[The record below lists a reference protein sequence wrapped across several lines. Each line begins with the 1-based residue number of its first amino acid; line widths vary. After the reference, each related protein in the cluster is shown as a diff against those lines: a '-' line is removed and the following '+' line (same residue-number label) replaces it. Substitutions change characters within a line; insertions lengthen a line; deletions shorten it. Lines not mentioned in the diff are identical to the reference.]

1 LVLQTQQHCEEG
13 PVYLHRARDQETE
26 GDDMNYN
33 LPPLPEPYG
42 QIGFHDVYTADQ
54 MRAYAQAA
62 LDALADEAEASIK
75 AMIDEAEASIKAMI
89 EEGLGQLTKE
99 KT

>member
-1 LVLQTQQHCEEG
+1 MTA
-13 PVYLHRARDQETE
+13 PT
-26 GDDMNYN
+26 
-33 LPPLPEPYG
+33 LPPLPEFAAAFRPRWPG
-42 QIGFHDVYTADQ
+42 DIGGFTADQ

-75 AMIDEAEASIKAMI
+75 EMIDK
-89 EEGLGQLTKE
+89 GLGQLPKE

>member
-1 LVLQTQQHCEEG
+1 MTH
-13 PVYLHRARDQETE
+13 TE
-26 GDDMNYN
+26 K
-33 LPPLPEPYG
+33 LPPLPEPAHRRRSQRRDGGYDMVPA
-42 QIGFHDVYTADQ
+42 FTATE

-75 AMIDEAEASIKAMI
+75 EMVDK
-89 EEGLGQLTKE
+89 GLGQLTKE